1 MRLARVLGAVGR
13 TLITAGVLI
22 LLFVVYQLWG
32 TGIRHAQSQERLADE
47 FAELLDSAEDDAP
60 ATTTTTAPPDPA
72 STTSTTAAPATVPP
86 MEPVPEG
93 TTIAHIRIPKIGVD
107 ETIIEGV
114 SLADLKH
121 GPGHFPETPLPGQ
134 EGNAAI
140 AGHRTT
146 YGAPFNRIDELVPGD
161 EIIVQTIQGE
171 FRYTMTEQLI
181 VSPSQVDVLD
191 DKGDN
196 RLTLAACHP
205 KYSARERIIVVAQ
218 LDPAVEALP
227 RPPRA
232 IGRAHA

>member
-93 TTIAHIRIPKIGVD
+93 TAIAHIRITKIGVD
-107 ETIIEGV
+107 ETDRK
-114 SLADLKH
+114 S
-121 GPGHFPETPLPGQ
+121 T
-134 EGNAAI
+134 
-140 AGHRTT
+140 
-146 YGAPFNRIDELVPGD
+146 
-161 EIIVQTIQGE
+161 
-171 FRYTMTEQLI
+171 
-181 VSPSQVDVLD
+181 
-191 DKGDN
+191 
-196 RLTLAACHP
+196 RLNSRH
-205 KYSARERIIVVAQ
+205 
-218 LDPAVEALP
+218 
-227 RPPRA
+227 
-232 IGRAHA
+232 